1 MQKPI
6 LKMIEAWLFSPKV
19 KLAMMSA
26 FLVSIFLPLVSA
38 QPVNTSNLTGIL
50 CGIKDAVMTVVFVVG
65 LLLLVVGGSMY
76 ALAHIMP
83 AQQKG
88 ALQGYGMGMIIGGV
102 AGIILTLIAPFLIN
116 QLYGYYYGT
125 TGTAASLN
133 CGVNG

>member
-6 LKMIEAWLFSPKV
+6 LKIIEAWLFSPKV
-19 KLAMMSA
+19 KLVMTSA
-26 FLVSIFLPLVSA
+26 FLASIFLPLVSA
-38 QPVNTSNLTGIL
+38 QVVNTSSLTNIL
-50 CGIKDAVMTVVFVVG
+50 CGVKDAVMTVVFVVG

-116 QLYGYYYGT
+116 QLYGYYYG
-125 TGTAASLN
+125 GQGSLN